1 MKVTS
6 KLPIS
11 KKNKLARLDW
21 AKNYMKCNFDD
32 VLFTDECRASLD
44 GPDAFGRGWL
54 VDGGIR
60 PRRFKRQ
67 QGGGGVMFWAG
78 IINSTLLGPFF
89 VEEGVKINF
98 KNYVDFFASP
108 FYSMVQQKIKDIQE
122 HDDIQSS

>member
-6 KLPIS
+6 KPPIS

-60 PRRFKRQ
+60 PRSFKRQ
-67 QGGGGVMFWAG
+67 QGGGGIMVWAG
-78 IINSTLLGPFF
+78 IINSGLVGPFF
-89 VEEGVKINF
+89 VEEGVKMNS
-98 KNYVDFFASP
+98 KNYVEFLQAHFMQW
-108 FYSMVQQKIKDIQE
+108 FNRK
-122 HDDIQSS
+122 